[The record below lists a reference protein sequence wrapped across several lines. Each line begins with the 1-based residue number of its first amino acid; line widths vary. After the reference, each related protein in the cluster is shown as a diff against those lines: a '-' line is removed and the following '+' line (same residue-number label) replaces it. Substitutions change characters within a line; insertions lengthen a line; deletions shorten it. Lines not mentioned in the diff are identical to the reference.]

1 LNIYDL
7 LPANN
12 ALGAVGFGLHH
23 SGTKIHGMEYP
34 FASGGGI
41 FENTPKQAAG
51 AQFCVTVELGAY
63 DGGQAELRQALSGE
77 FEKSEKLVSHTKN
90 CVSLLLT
97 FLSTVS
103 RSPQ

>member
-7 LPANN
+7 SPAND
-12 ALGAVGFGLHH
+12 ALWAVGFGLHH
-23 SGTKIHGMEYP
+23 SGVEILGTEYS

-51 AQFCVTVELGAY
+51 ARFRVTVELGAY

-77 FEKSEKLVSHTKN
+77 
-90 CVSLLLT
+90 
-97 FLSTVS
+97 
-103 RSPQ
+103 